1 MPTHGPGTRRKP
13 GDHPWTP
20 PTPCHTVGVE
30 SGARSSLGRILLG
43 FLRRFLIPAIG
54 WTLSVSAARALD
66 RPLHPWGVVACLA
79 GVHAAYVFD
88 ALADSGRLRRLFSD
102 PRLIDLICCGLAMG
116 AAVLVDPTLIPPIAL
131 LSLLGIGYIPLKRV
145 IPKNLLTAASWVLCV
160 LTLSLH
166 DRSLDPAILCYGLA
180 LLLILLANAN
190 LCDLPD
196 VATDRRNRVLGLTPI
211 LGPALASRVAG
222 VLAVI
227 GCAAA
232 LRLGAWPIAVPGT
245 LFAVIGLAGGLG
257 FAAHPERRWILDAAL
272 VTAGPLSLLDAWLR
286 G

>member
-1 MPTHGPGTRRKP
+1 MPAGRPRTRRKP
-13 GDHPWTP
+13 GDGPWTDP
-20 PTPCHTVGVE
+20 DPCHTADVDPTATP
-30 SGARSSLGRILLG
+30 SAGRILLG

-66 RPLHPWGVVACLA
+66 RPLHVWGVVACLA

-88 ALADSGRLRRLFSD
+88 ALADSGRLRRLLRD
-102 PRLIDLICCGLAMG
+102 PRLIDLVLCGLAMG
-116 AAVLVDPTLIPPIAL
+116 AAVLADPTLVPPIAL
-131 LSLLGIGYIPLKRV
+131 LSLLGVGYVPLKRV
-145 IPKNLLTAASWVLCV
+145 IPKNLLTATSWVLCV

-166 DRSLDPAILCYGLA
+166 HRSLDAPILCYGLA

-196 VATDRRNRVLGLTPI
+196 VAADRRNRVLGLTPV
-211 LGPALASRVAG
+211 LGPAIASRVAG
-222 VLAVI
+222 LLAAI

-232 LRLGAWPIAVPGT
+232 LSLGAWPIAVPGT
-245 LFAVIGLAGGLG
+245 LFTVIGFSGGLG

-272 VTAGPLSLLDAWLR
+272 VTAGPLSFVDAWLR